1 MDNPVEHRQHTSLHH
16 AMKKPNN
23 NFKMAAAIAGAVVI
37 ILVGGLI
44 AWMLKSANSGIGS
57 TIDGGKYQA
66 LFLTSGQVY
75 FGKLQ
80 TLDSGYFKLTDIYYL
95 QSDSSSKSENP
106 QQTNGDQNANV
117 QLIKLG
123 NEIHGPEDQMVVAK
137 DQVIFFENLQ
147 SGGKVSKSIAQ
158 YQSSHKK

>member
-1 MDNPVEHRQHTSLHH
+1 MDNPVESRQHTSLHH

-23 NFKMAAAIAGAVVI
+23 NLKMIVAIVVAIVI
-37 ILVGGLI
+37 ILVGGL
-44 AWMLKSANSGIGS
+44 AAYALKSMGSGVAS
-57 TIDGGKYQA
+57 TIDNSKYQA

-80 TLDSGYFKLTDIYYL
+80 ALDSGYFKLTDIYYL
-95 QSDSSSKSENP
+95 QSDSTSNDSDNP
-106 QQTNGDQNANV
+106 QQTNSDTNANV

-123 NEIHGPEDQMVVAK
+123 NEIHGPEDEMVVAK

-147 SGGKVSKSIAQ
+147 SSGKVSKSIAE
-158 YQSSHKK
+158 YQKSHK